1 METYNKNIKEVL
13 KTLDS
18 NLDGLSSKEA
28 ENRINAYG
36 ENIIEEA
43 KKKSKL
49 RKFLDQFNDMMIII
63 LIIVAIIMGIYG
75 ALVSHDYTDTIVITV
90 VVLINAVMGFIQEEK
105 AEVTLEGLKKYAT
118 STCKIKRDG
127 KVTIIDSKYI
137 VPGDIIILEAGDKIP
152 ADARIISESNLSVDE
167 SPLTGESVPVKKQTK
182 ALKGK
187 LQIQDQFNMLFCG
200 CNITNG
206 RAEAVIVRT
215 GMLTELGKIAVSL
228 NTPYEVMTPLQIK
241 IKELSK
247 NLTILIFII
256 LLFMFIYGVVN
267 DYKLMEIVM
276 LCVSLAVAAIPEG
289 LPAVITIALSGGAQ
303 ALAKKNTIVRQMN
316 AVETLGS
323 TDIICSDKTGTITQN
338 KMKIKKTIIYS
349 DNMFE
354 YICGLANDTII
365 DGDNLIGDPTE
376 TCLIDYLKDKH
387 IDPIKMIEKHPRIV
401 DAPFDS
407 ERKMMS
413 TVNEINGKRYLL
425 VKGSLDSILDRCS
438 YIDNRGKKAKLTS
451 ALKKEIDADEKEL
464 ANNALRVIGFA
475 YKEVD
480 KKVSTSESC
489 LKNEDN
495 LIYAG
500 MVGIIDPPREN
511 VKESVKKCITAGIRP
526 VMITGDSLITACA
539 IAKEVGIIK
548 SNDEGILGSELDKY
562 TDEELVKV
570 IDKYNVY
577 ARVSPEHKRRIV
589 AAWQERGKVVAMT
602 GDGVNDAPAIKD
614 AHVGVG
620 MGITGTE
627 VTKSVA
633 DVILLDDS
641 FATIVDSVEEG
652 RRIFSNI
659 RNNVV
664 YSLSS
669 NFAELFSVLIGM
681 FTGHT
686 ILLPIHILFIDLVTD
701 SIPSICLSFEQ
712 SEKDIMKKKPRG
724 IDKPLFT
731 PFVMA
736 SVISSAIIET
746 AFVLITYF
754 VALNKY
760 GAETAASLALL
771 SLVVQEIVYAFVCR
785 NLKELVYKQGL
796 FKNKI
801 LNYGIL
807 ILLVIEAIVF
817 LTPIGSFISIETL
830 PLNIIL
836 NALLFNLIAFI
847 IYELI
852 KPILKR
858 VFKD

>member
-18 NLDGLSSKEA
+18 NLDGLSSKKA

-480 KKVSTSESC
+480 KKVTTSESC

-724 IDKPLFT
+724 INKPLFT

>member
-1 METYNKNIKEVL
+1 MEAYNKDIKEVL
-13 KTLDS
+13 KSLDS
-18 NLDGLSSKEA
+18 NLEGISSKEA
-28 ENRINAYG
+28 EKRINTYG
-36 ENIIEEA
+36 KNIIEEA
-43 KKKSKL
+43 KKKSKW
-49 RKFLDQFNDMMIII
+49 RRFLGQFNDMMIII

-480 KKVSTSESC
+480 KKVTTSESC

-701 SIPSICLSFEQ
+701 SIPSICLSFEH

-754 VALNKY
+754 IALNKY

-771 SLVVQEIVYAFVCR
+771 SLVVQEIVYAIVCR

>member
-1 METYNKNIKEVL
+1 MEAYNKDIKEVL
-13 KTLDS
+13 KSLDS
-18 NLDGLSSKEA
+18 NLEGISSKEA
-28 ENRINAYG
+28 EKRINTYG
-36 ENIIEEA
+36 KNIIEEA
-43 KKKSKL
+43 KKKSKW
-49 RKFLDQFNDMMIII
+49 RRFLGQFNDMMIII

-90 VVLINAVMGFIQEEK
+90 VVLINAVMGFVQEEK

-480 KKVSTSESC
+480 KKVTTSESC

-724 IDKPLFT
+724 INKPLFT

-771 SLVVQEIVYAFVCR
+771 SLVVQEIVYAIVCR

>member
-480 KKVSTSESC
+480 KKVTTSESC

-701 SIPSICLSFEQ
+701 SIPSICLSFEH

-817 LTPIGSFISIETL
+817 LTPIRSFISIETL

-858 VFKD
+858 LFKD

>member
-1 METYNKNIKEVL
+1 MEAYNKDIKEVL
-13 KTLDS
+13 KSLDS
-18 NLDGLSSKEA
+18 NLEGISSKEA
-28 ENRINAYG
+28 EKRINTYG
-36 ENIIEEA
+36 KNIIEEA
-43 KKKSKL
+43 KKKSKW
-49 RKFLDQFNDMMIII
+49 RRFLGQFNDMMIII

-90 VVLINAVMGFIQEEK
+90 VVLINAVMGFVQEEK

-480 KKVSTSESC
+480 KKVTTSESC

-724 IDKPLFT
+724 INKPLFT

-771 SLVVQEIVYAFVCR
+771 SLVVQEIVYAIVCR

-852 KPILKR
+852 KPILK
-858 VFKD
+858 

>member
-480 KKVSTSESC
+480 KKVTTSESC

-724 IDKPLFT
+724 INKPLFT